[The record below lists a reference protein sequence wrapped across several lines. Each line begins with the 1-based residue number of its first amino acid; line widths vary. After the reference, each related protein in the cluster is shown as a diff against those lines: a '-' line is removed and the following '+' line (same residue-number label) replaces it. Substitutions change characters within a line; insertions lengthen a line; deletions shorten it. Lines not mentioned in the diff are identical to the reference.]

1 MAEKILN
8 SYETI
13 FIIDA
18 TLDEETV
25 TALKDKFTTLIE
37 QNGELE
43 SVDEWGKR
51 RLAYEINDRTE
62 GFYYLVNFKA
72 DSEFPKEDY
81 RRYPKNYCY
90 QKRRRIVFCEESGV
104 SMNKVIL
111 MGRLTR
117 DVEMRQTPNGVS
129 LARFSIA
136 VNRRFAGKDAQQQAD
151 FINCVAW
158 RQTGEFIA
166 RYFQKGSMIAVVG
179 SIQSRSWDG
188 NDGKKQYATEVVVD
202 EAYFTGS
209 RAESGTQGG
218 GNYQNQGF
226 NQGGFNAPQSQ
237 PAQGSEPNFGDD
249 FDMGDFSD
257 LDGSEDDLPF

>member
-1 MAEKILN
+1 
-8 SYETI
+8 
-13 FIIDA
+13 
-18 TLDEETV
+18 
-25 TALKDKFTTLIE
+25 
-37 QNGELE
+37 
-43 SVDEWGKR
+43 
-51 RLAYEINDRTE
+51 
-62 GFYYLVNFKA
+62 
-72 DSEFPKEDY
+72 
-81 RRYPKNYCY
+81 
-90 QKRRRIVFCEESGV
+90 
-104 SMNKVIL
+104 MNKVIL

-117 DVEMRQTPNGVS
+117 DVEMRQTPNGV
-129 LARFSIA
+129 SIA

-218 GNYQNQGF
+218 GSYQNQGF

>member
-1 MAEKILN
+1 
-8 SYETI
+8 
-13 FIIDA
+13 
-18 TLDEETV
+18 
-25 TALKDKFTTLIE
+25 
-37 QNGELE
+37 
-43 SVDEWGKR
+43 
-51 RLAYEINDRTE
+51 
-62 GFYYLVNFKA
+62 
-72 DSEFPKEDY
+72 
-81 RRYPKNYCY
+81 
-90 QKRRRIVFCEESGV
+90 
-104 SMNKVIL
+104 

-188 NDGKKQYATEVVVD
+188 NDGKKQYATEVIVD

-209 RAESGTQGG
+209 KSESGTG
-218 GNYQNQGF
+218 GNTDLSDSGLDDLN
-226 NQGGFNAPQSQ
+226 SQ
-237 PAQGSEPNFGDD
+237 YGED
-249 FDMGDFSD
+249 FATIG
-257 LDGSEDDLPF
+257 EEDLPF

>member
-1 MAEKILN
+1 
-8 SYETI
+8 
-13 FIIDA
+13 
-18 TLDEETV
+18 
-25 TALKDKFTTLIE
+25 
-37 QNGELE
+37 
-43 SVDEWGKR
+43 
-51 RLAYEINDRTE
+51 
-62 GFYYLVNFKA
+62 
-72 DSEFPKEDY
+72 
-81 RRYPKNYCY
+81 
-90 QKRRRIVFCEESGV
+90 
-104 SMNKVIL
+104 MNKVIL

-209 RAESGTQGG
+209 RAEEIIRTKALIRADLTLLNRSLHKAV
-218 GNYQNQGF
+218 NQTLVMILIWAIF
-226 NQGGFNAPQSQ
+226 RTLTVRKTICHSNIRVIKIDRRKITWLKEMTDHREQ
-237 PAQGSEPNFGDD
+237 E
-249 FDMGDFSD
+249 D
-257 LDGSEDDLPF
+257 LRKRFVCSA